1 MSARWTDEPMSRSAT
16 DASMKSGIASDGTS
30 SSTECSTI
38 WSVPPRFTPGRLV
51 LADHVHRHHDLDR
64 LALGEAQEID
74 MDREVLDRVELVV
87 ARDGAGLL
95 AVDVDL
101 EDRGQEVAG
110 EDQLLGL
117 VEVEGDRR
125 RRPRRLRR

>member
-1 MSARWTDEPMSRSAT
+1 
-16 DASMKSGIASDGTS
+16 
-30 SSTECSTI
+30 
-38 WSVPPRFTPGRLV
+38 
-51 LADHVHRHHDLDR
+51 
-64 LALGEAQEID
+64 

-110 EDQLLGL
+110 EDQPAGL
-117 VEVEGDRR
+117 VEVEGDR
-125 RRPRRLRR
+125 PAAGWPAP